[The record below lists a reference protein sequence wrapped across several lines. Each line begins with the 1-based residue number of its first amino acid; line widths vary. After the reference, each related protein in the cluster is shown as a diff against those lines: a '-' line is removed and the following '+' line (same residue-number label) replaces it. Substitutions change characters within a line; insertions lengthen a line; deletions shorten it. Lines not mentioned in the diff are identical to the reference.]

1 MCNARSSTPAADT
14 VSLIWLGGPLYTACE
29 DMLKSYGM
37 SARGDLPSRAATGN
51 CLMILVTTALR
62 ISEVAGLRVA
72 DIDLAG
78 AY

>member
-1 MCNARSSTPAADT
+1 
-14 VSLIWLGGPLYTACE
+14 
-29 DMLKSYGM
+29 
-37 SARGDLPSRAATGN
+37 
-51 CLMILVTTALR
+51 MILVTTALR